1 MNVRKILAYVLCV
14 LLLLGMT
21 ACGAEKDYAPNAGDA
36 VEDGGYITEEESAAD
51 AESSSAL
58 PENRKLIQTAYIDA
72 ETEDL
77 DAVLQQLDARIA
89 DDVYAVLDYAAAVR
103 RRETPAG
110 TGPRSNV
117 HNGSAYSGKRY
128 RSADITVRIPAKDL
142 DSFIDK
148 VSGLSNIVSSRKTV
162 EDVTLNYVATESRVK
177 ALQAEETRLLELLAK
192 ADSLDDLLTVEAR
205 LTEVRT
211 ELEEVTSALRVLENQ
226 VDYATLHLTVSEVTE
241 FTDTTEPE
249 TVWQRI
255 GDGFVKNLKGVGT
268 FLENVFVFFVTA
280 SPYILLIGVPPLA
293 VFLIIRHSIR
303 KKKQK
308 AAKQQEKE

>member
-1 MNVRKILAYVLCV
+1 MNVRKFFAYVLCV

-21 ACGAEKDYAPNAGDA
+21 ACGAEKDYAPNTNSAL
-36 VEDGGYITEEESAAD
+36 EDSGYVTKEESSAD
-51 AESSSAL
+51 AESTSSL

-89 DDVYAVLDYAAAVR
+89 ELGGYI
-103 RRETPAG
+103 EN
-110 TGPRSNV
+110 SNV
-117 HNGSAYSGKRY
+117 RNGSAYSGKRY

-177 ALQAEETRLLELLAK
+177 ALQTEEARLLELLAK
-192 ADSLDDLLTVEAR
+192 ADSLDDLLTVEER

-211 ELEEVTSALRVLENQ
+211 ELEEVTSTLRVLENQ

-255 GDGFVKNLKGVGT
+255 GDGFVDNLKGAGT

-280 SPYILLIGVPPLA
+280 IPYILLIVVPPLA
-293 VFLIIRHSIR
+293 VFFIIRHIVR

-308 AAKQQEKE
+308 IAKQQEKE

>member
-1 MNVRKILAYVLCV
+1 MNVRKFFAYVLCV

-21 ACGAEKDYAPNAGDA
+21 ACGAEKDYASNTNSAL
-36 VEDGGYITEEESAAD
+36 EDSGYVTKEESSAD
-51 AESSSAL
+51 AESTSSL

-89 DDVYAVLDYAAAVR
+89 ELGGYI
-103 RRETPAG
+103 EN
-110 TGPRSNV
+110 SNV
-117 HNGSAYSGKRY
+117 RNGSAYSGKRY

-177 ALQAEETRLLELLAK
+177 ALQTEEARLLELLAK
-192 ADSLDDLLTVEAR
+192 ADSLDDLLTVEER

-211 ELEEVTSALRVLENQ
+211 ELEEVTSTLRVLENQ

-255 GDGFVKNLKGVGT
+255 GDGFVDNLKGAGT

-280 SPYILLIGVPPLA
+280 IPYILLIVVPPLA
-293 VFLIIRHSIR
+293 VFFIIRHIVR

-308 AAKQQEKE
+308 IAKQQEKE

>member
-1 MNVRKILAYVLCV
+1 MNVRKIFAYVLCV

-36 VEDGGYITEEESAAD
+36 VEDGGYVTKEESSAD
-51 AESSSAL
+51 TESSSAL

-89 DDVYAVLDYAAAVR
+89 ELGGYIENSSVR
-103 RRETPAG
+103 
-110 TGPRSNV
+110 
-117 HNGSAYSGKRY
+117 NGSAYSGKRY

-177 ALQAEETRLLELLAK
+177 ALQTEETRLLELLAK
-192 ADSLDDLLTVEAR
+192 ADSLDDLLTVEER

-211 ELEEVTSALRVLENQ
+211 ELEEVTSTLRVLENQ

-241 FTDTTEPE
+241 FTETTEPE
-249 TVWQRI
+249 TMWQRI
-255 GDGFVKNLKGVGT
+255 GDGFVKNLKGAGS

-280 SPYILLIGVPPLA
+280 IPYILLIIVPPLA

-303 KKKQK
+303 KKRQK
-308 AAKQQEKE
+308 TAKQQEKE

>member
-21 ACGAEKDYAPNAGDA
+21 ACGAEKDYAPNAGAA
-36 VEDGGYITEEESAAD
+36 VEDDGYVTKEESAVD

-89 DDVYAVLDYAAAVR
+89 ELGGYI
-103 RRETPAG
+103 EN
-110 TGPRSNV
+110 SNV
-117 HNGSAYSGKRY
+117 RNGSAYSGKRY

-177 ALQAEETRLLELLAK
+177 ALQTEETRLLELLAK

-255 GDGFVKNLKGVGT
+255 GDGFVKNLKGAGS
-268 FLENVFVFFVTA
+268 FLEDVFVFFVTA
-280 SPYILLIGVPPLA
+280 SPYIVLIVVPPLA

>member
-1 MNVRKILAYVLCV
+1 MNVRKIFAYVLCV

-36 VEDGGYITEEESAAD
+36 REDGGYVTKEESAVD
-51 AESSSAL
+51 AESSSAF

-89 DDVYAVLDYAAAVR
+89 ELGGYI
-103 RRETPAG
+103 EN
-110 TGPRSNV
+110 SNV
-117 HNGSAYSGKRY
+117 RNGSAYSGKRY

-177 ALQAEETRLLELLAK
+177 ALQTEETRLLELLAK
-192 ADSLDDLLTVEAR
+192 ADSLDDLLTVEER

-211 ELEEVTSALRVLENQ
+211 ELEEVTSTLRVLENQ

-249 TVWQRI
+249 TMWQRI

-280 SPYILLIGVPPLA
+280 SPYILLIVVPPLA

>member
-21 ACGAEKDYAPNAGDA
+21 ACGAEKDYAPNAGAA
-36 VEDGGYITEEESAAD
+36 VEDDGYVTKEESAAD
-51 AESSSAL
+51 AESTSAL

-89 DDVYAVLDYAAAVR
+89 ELGGYI
-103 RRETPAG
+103 EN
-110 TGPRSNV
+110 SNV
-117 HNGSAYSGKRY
+117 RNGSAYSGKRY

-177 ALQAEETRLLELLAK
+177 ALQTEETRLLELLAK

-255 GDGFVKNLKGVGT
+255 GDGFVKNLKGAGS
-268 FLENVFVFFVTA
+268 FLEDVFVFFVTA
-280 SPYILLIGVPPLA
+280 SPYIVLIVVPPLA

>member
-36 VEDGGYITEEESAAD
+36 SEDGGYVTKEESAAD

-89 DDVYAVLDYAAAVR
+89 ELGGYI
-103 RRETPAG
+103 EN
-110 TGPRSNV
+110 SNV

-177 ALQAEETRLLELLAK
+177 ALQTEETRLLALLAK

-226 VDYATLHLTVSEVTE
+226 ADYATLHLTVSEVTE

-280 SPYILLIGVPPLA
+280 IPYILLIGVPPLA

>member
-21 ACGAEKDYAPNAGDA
+21 ACGAEKDYAPNAGAA
-36 VEDGGYITEEESAAD
+36 VEDDGYVTKEESAAD
-51 AESSSAL
+51 TESSSAL

-89 DDVYAVLDYAAAVR
+89 ELGGYI
-103 RRETPAG
+103 EN
-110 TGPRSNV
+110 SNV
-117 HNGSAYSGKRY
+117 RNGSAYSGKRY

-177 ALQAEETRLLELLAK
+177 ALQTEETRLLELLAK

-255 GDGFVKNLKGVGT
+255 GDGFVENLKGAGS
-268 FLENVFVFFVTA
+268 FLEDVFVFFVTA
-280 SPYILLIGVPPLA
+280 SPYIVLIVVPPLA

>member
-21 ACGAEKDYAPNAGDA
+21 ACGAEKDYAPNAGAA
-36 VEDGGYITEEESAAD
+36 VEDDGYVTKEESAAD

-89 DDVYAVLDYAAAVR
+89 ELGGYI
-103 RRETPAG
+103 EN
-110 TGPRSNV
+110 SNV
-117 HNGSAYSGKRY
+117 RNGSAYSGKRY

-177 ALQAEETRLLELLAK
+177 ALQTEETRLLALLAK

-280 SPYILLIGVPPLA
+280 IPYILLIGVPPLA

>member
-21 ACGAEKDYAPNAGDA
+21 ACGAENDYAPNVGDA
-36 VEDGGYITEEESAAD
+36 SEDSGYVTKEESAAD

-72 ETEDL
+72 ETENL

-89 DDVYAVLDYAAAVR
+89 ELGGYI
-103 RRETPAG
+103 EN
-110 TGPRSNV
+110 SNV
-117 HNGSAYSGKRY
+117 RNGSAYSGERH

-148 VSGLSNIVSSRKTV
+148 VSGLSNIVSSHKTV
-162 EDVTLNYVATESRVK
+162 EDVTLNYIATESRVK
-177 ALQAEETRLLELLAK
+177 ALQTEETRLLELLAK

-211 ELEEVTSALRVLENQ
+211 ELEEVTSTLRVLENQ
-226 VDYATLHLTVSEVTE
+226 VDYATLHLSVSEVTE

-255 GDGFVKNLKGVGT
+255 GDGFVKNLKGVGS
-268 FLENVFVFFVTA
+268 FLEDVFVFFVTA
-280 SPYILLIGVPPLA
+280 SPYILLIVVPPLA

>member
-1 MNVRKILAYVLCV
+1 MNVRKILAFVLCV

-21 ACGAEKDYAPNAGDA
+21 ACGAEKDYAPNAGAA
-36 VEDGGYITEEESAAD
+36 VEDDGYVTKEESAAD

-89 DDVYAVLDYAAAVR
+89 ELGGYI
-103 RRETPAG
+103 EN
-110 TGPRSNV
+110 SNV

-177 ALQAEETRLLELLAK
+177 ALQTEETRLLELLAK

-280 SPYILLIGVPPLA
+280 SPYILLIVVPPLA

-308 AAKQQEKE
+308 AAKQQEKQ

>member
-21 ACGAEKDYAPNAGDA
+21 ACGAEKDYAPNAGAA
-36 VEDGGYITEEESAAD
+36 VEDDGYVTQEESAAD
-51 AESSSAL
+51 AESTSAL

-89 DDVYAVLDYAAAVR
+89 ELGGYI
-103 RRETPAG
+103 EN
-110 TGPRSNV
+110 SNV
-117 HNGSAYSGKRY
+117 RNGSAYSGKRY

-177 ALQAEETRLLELLAK
+177 ALQTEETRLLELLAK

-255 GDGFVKNLKGVGT
+255 GDGFVKNLKGAGS
-268 FLENVFVFFVTA
+268 FLEDVFVFFVTA
-280 SPYILLIGVPPLA
+280 SPYIVLIVVPPLA

>member
-1 MNVRKILAYVLCV
+1 MNVRKIFAYVLCV

-21 ACGAEKDYAPNAGDA
+21 ACGAEKDYAPNVGDA
-36 VEDGGYITEEESAAD
+36 VEDDGYVTKEEGAVD
-51 AESSSAL
+51 TESSSAL

-72 ETEDL
+72 ETENL

-89 DDVYAVLDYAAAVR
+89 ELGGYI
-103 RRETPAG
+103 EN
-110 TGPRSNV
+110 SNV
-117 HNGSAYSGKRY
+117 RNGSAYSGKRY

-148 VSGLSNIVSSRKTV
+148 VSGLSNIISSRKTV

-177 ALQAEETRLLELLAK
+177 ALQTEETRLLELLAK
-192 ADSLDDLLTVEAR
+192 ADSLDDLLTVEER

-211 ELEEVTSALRVLENQ
+211 ELEEVTSTLRVLENQ

-249 TVWQRI
+249 TMWQRI

-280 SPYILLIGVPPLA
+280 SPYILLIVVPPLA